1 MTIHNEF
8 EIGQEVFVKTDPDQ
22 YIRQVTGILVC
33 PGGVIQYRVAID
45 AGASWFYNFELSE
58 IKHLNF

>member
-22 YIRQVTGILVC
+22 YVRQVTGILVT
-33 PGGVIQYRVAID
+33 PGGVLQYRVAID
-45 AGASWFYNFELSE
+45 SSVSWFYNFELSE
-58 IKHLNF
+58 NKHLNF